1 MINKPYKLFIG
12 KDIDRTATL
21 VAGEG
26 FDVVSSDIA
35 NGEIVVLDKNM
46 QVLADS
52 DTYADSD
59 KIYIAEGT
67 SRVINYTDEA
77 GNALTARHILL
88 SDPIEGK
95 RIRKVAYRPYE
106 AKAEATATISAITQD
121 IVAGTEYVLRIVYGD
136 IEEHPGQFTQ
146 TYRYIAKDGDT
157 STDIFNGI
165 RARIAKHKG
174 TRVIASGTTTLVL
187 TGKPVPEASTSVEG
201 IDPFKMVTFDVFFN
215 YVDNAGHWS
224 EVTVDSDHVVT
235 AAKFGSGNWEQI
247 RDMEKFELGYRGVT
261 NRTQFPVIKPDMRT
275 VNGATYDVLVI
286 EYDTAYRSP
295 DNSYEKETSKQVI
308 LALETPESDVSTTA
322 QYYIVQ
328 KTLATWLASTPYG
341 ESFTNVEAN
350 TTITATAI
358 AGLTAP
364 VKEAEPVTAITPGT
378 GYTGTVV
385 WYTATDNEVH
395 TGAFEGATEYYAIVT
410 IVPTEGY
417 SLTGVTANQF
427 TFAGSTAATNAANS
441 GVCKVN
447 FAATAA

>member
-46 QVLADS
+46 QVLADT

-77 GNALTARHILL
+77 GTALVARHILL

-95 RIRKVAYRPYE
+95 RIREVAYRPYE
-106 AKAEATATISAITQD
+106 AKAEATATIDAITQA

-146 TYRYIAKDGDT
+146 TYRYIAKAGDT
-157 STDIFNGI
+157 STDIFDGI

-187 TGKPVPEASTSVEG
+187 TGKPVPEATTSVEG

-224 EVTVDSDHVVT
+224 EVAVTTDHVVT
-235 AAKFGSGNWEQI
+235 AAEFGSGNWEQI

-261 NRTQFPVIKPDMRT
+261 NRTEFPVIKPDMRT

-286 EYDTAYRSP
+286 EYDAAYRSP
-295 DNSYEKETSKQVI
+295 DNSYEKETSKRVI
-308 LALETPESDVSTTA
+308 VAYEVPADTTNA
-322 QYYIVQ
+322 DASYFNVF
-328 KTLATWLASTPYG
+328 TALATWLASTPG
-341 ESFTNVEAN
+341 GKSF
-350 TTITATAI
+350 
-358 AGLTAP
+358 TAP
-364 VKEAEPVTAITPGT
+364 VPTA
-378 GYTGTVV
+378 
-385 WYTATDNEVH
+385 
-395 TGAFEGATEYYAIVT
+395 
-410 IVPTEGY
+410 
-417 SLTGVTANQF
+417 
-427 TFAGSTAATNAANS
+427 
-441 GVCKVN
+441 
-447 FAATAA
+447 